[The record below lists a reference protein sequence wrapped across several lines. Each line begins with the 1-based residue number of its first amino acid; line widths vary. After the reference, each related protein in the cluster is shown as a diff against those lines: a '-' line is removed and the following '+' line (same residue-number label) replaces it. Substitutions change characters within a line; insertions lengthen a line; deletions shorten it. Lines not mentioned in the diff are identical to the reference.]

1 MLSKLNKN
9 KEGGFTLIELM
20 IVVAIIGILA
30 AVAIPAFMDY
40 MRKGKSAEFE
50 LQLNAIGKG
59 AKTGFV
65 TESAYPALGTGTQPG
80 LTPCGRAKNQY
91 PQAGQAGA
99 GNWATAGWQAL
110 DFVITDTHYGQYSY
124 VPYELAGDSP
134 VALTIADN
142 PAFVAASGAA
152 AATVDN
158 AREFVATAVYDVDC
172 DSDTGAIELR
182 GTSTT
187 GSPVVGLN
195 KLAAGD

>member
-65 TESAYPALGTGTQPG
+65 TESAYPALPTGVQPG
-80 LTPCGRAKNQY
+80 GSPCGLAKNQY
-91 PQAGQAGA
+91 AAGA
-99 GNWATAGWQAL
+99 GLWTDATDGVGWQAI
-110 DFVITDTHYGQYSY
+110 DFVITDAHYGQYNY
-124 VPYELAGDSP
+124 VPTAATAP
-134 VALTIADN
+134 TALTAAST
-142 PAFVAASGAA
+142 PAFAA
-152 AATVDN
+152 AGTVGTAVPN
-158 AREFVATAVYDVDC
+158 ARFFEATAIYNVDC
-172 DSDTGAIELR
+172 DADIGALQLI
-182 GTSTT
+182 GTSAT
-187 GSPVVGLN
+187 GSPTMSLN
-195 KLAAGD
+195 KAAAGD

>member
-65 TESAYPALGTGTQPG
+65 TESAYPRLDTGVQPG
-80 LTPCGRAKNQY
+80 ATPCGNPKNQY
-91 PQAGQAGA
+91 AAGA
-99 GNWATAGWQAL
+99 GQWNGVPGSIGWEAL
-110 DFVITDTHYGQYSY
+110 DFVITDAHYGQYEY
-124 VPYELAGDSP
+124 TPL
-134 VALTIADN
+134 
-142 PAFVAASGAA
+142 AA
-152 AATVDN
+152 AAAPLTNLSVPAFAAATGSTVTLDN
-158 AREFVATAVYDVDC
+158 ARFFEALATYDVDC
-172 DSDTGAIELR
+172 DSDVGSLQLTGA
-182 GTSTT
+182 STT
-187 GSPVVGLN
+187 GSPTVELN
-195 KLAAGD
+195 KAAAGD

>member
-65 TESAYPALGTGTQPG
+65 TESAYPALPTGVQPG
-80 LTPCGRAKNQY
+80 ATPCGLAKNQY
-91 PQAGQAGA
+91 AAGA
-99 GNWATAGWQAL
+99 GVWSGVAASAGWQAL
-110 DFVITDTHYGQYSY
+110 DFVITDAHYGQYNY
-124 VPYELAGDSP
+124 IPTDTTAP
-134 VALTIADN
+134 TPLTAAST
-142 PAFVAASGAA
+142 PAFA
-152 AATVDN
+152 AATGVGTAVAN
-158 AREFVATAVYDVDC
+158 ARFFEATAIYNVDC
-172 DSDTGAIELR
+172 DADIGELQLI
-182 GTSTT
+182 GSSTT
-187 GSPVVGLN
+187 GSPTVQLN
-195 KLAAGD
+195 KAAAGD

>member
-65 TESAYPALGTGTQPG
+65 TESAYPGLDTGIQPAGHALRP
-80 LTPCGRAKNQY
+80 TPKTSMPLALVLGALL
-91 PQAGQAGA
+91 QAQRLAGS
-99 GNWATAGWQAL
+99 
-110 DFVITDTHYGQYSY
+110 DFVITDAHYGQYCTNCR
-124 VPYELAGDSP
+124 PPPRFA
-134 VALTIADN
+134 
-142 PAFVAASGAA
+142 AFTNRHRPSVFW
-152 AATVDN
+152 
-158 AREFVATAVYDVDC
+158 RYC
-172 DSDTGAIELR
+172 DFRNCGPQCSFFSSRCNIRCRL
-182 GTSTT
+182 
-187 GSPVVGLN
+187 
-195 KLAAGD
+195 